1 MDNEDRYQVV
11 ISDEDQYSIWPTW
24 RDIPKGWRSDKM
36 EGSKEECLSY
46 IKKVWTDM
54 KPKSLK
60 EQETKRLV

>member
-46 IKKVWTDM
+46 IKEVWVI
-54 KPKSLK
+54 K
-60 EQETKRLV
+60 